1 MNEKE
6 YRQLLDSL
14 HCSKALDDRM
24 TGLLEREEDCLT
36 AEAAPLKR
44 TYRPLLT
51 GIAACLAVGILGGTG
66 AMLYHRTQ
74 PESFR
79 TLEAAMETAA
89 ISEGTAAVET
99 AAALLTEEAVTA
111 EGHLETFRHPHGVW
125 TEESPATTAAA
136 EMEETLMV
144 CSGPLAPE
152 DWEKSATETVQA
164 VPETT
169 VWEICT
175 DYFEEYLAT
184 TEKDFVLSQQ
194 RPCQTTET
202 CVK

>member
-36 AEAAPLKR
+36 TEAAPLKR
-44 TYRPLLT
+44 TNRPLLT
-51 GIAACLAVGILGGTG
+51 GIAACLAVGILGGTC
-66 AMLYHRTQ
+66 AVLYQRTQ
-74 PESFR
+74 PEPFR

-99 AAALLTEEAVTA
+99 TAALLTEAAVTA
-111 EGHLETFRHPHGVW
+111 EGHMETFRHLIADW
-125 TEESPATTAAA
+125 TEESPATTA
-136 EMEETLMV
+136 EMEETPLV
-144 CSGPLAPE
+144 CSVPLAPE
-152 DWEKSATETVQA
+152 DWEKSATETVEA

-169 VWEICT
+169 AWEICT

-184 TEKDFVLSQQ
+184 TEEDFVLSQQ

-202 CVK
+202 MVK